1 MKYILSLVE
10 FKRTEFLTS
19 YGGYLLNTKLKVP
32 SVEISVGGL
41 DRAKLGVYQFQCFW
55 YIVVMVISILL
66 KPTF

>member
-1 MKYILSLVE
+1 M
-10 FKRTEFLTS
+10 
-19 YGGYLLNTKLKVP
+19 LNTKLKVP